1 MATQAGPKVSAVVD
15 EEAGTVTVGVE
26 HDGQFL
32 PVASKSLAGAIAR
45 GLDKKGEPVESGDSE
60 GES

>member
-1 MATQAGPKVSAVVD
+1 MAAQAGPKVSAVVD

-32 PVASKSLAGAIAR
+32 PVASKSLDGAKAR
-45 GLDKKGEPVESGDSE
+45 GLDKKGEPAESDDAESGS
-60 GES
+60 

>member
-1 MATQAGPKVSAVVD
+1 MAAQAGPKVSAVVD

-32 PVASKSLAGAIAR
+32 PVASKSLDYAKAA
-45 GLDKKGEPVESGDSE
+45 GLDKNGQPAESDNAESE
-60 GES
+60 S